1 MPTLQSS
8 EAVVL
13 KTIDYSDTSLIV
25 RLFTEQFGK
34 VTVIAK
40 GARRSKQA
48 PAGILRPPNHLA
60 VWYQHKDERDIQTL
74 TKFEFVTRYSRLS
87 SDLAKSA
94 AAMVTIEMLDRAIH
108 DFDPHP
114 ILFRLVTATLR
125 HLNLSEEDVSVMLH
139 FYQLQ
144 LSRQLGFAPHLNT
157 CMNCGRPLSEAALD
171 LTTGELM
178 CIQCRP
184 GGALRL
190 PPQAVDYLQ
199 DLGRIHI
206 ARLGTVHPPDQA
218 KKEVGQFLLK
228 YLFFHVDGMSNMK
241 SMTFWQQVQ
250 AE

>member
-94 AAMVTIEMLDRAIH
+94 AAMVAPASSNR
-108 DFDPHP
+108 
-114 ILFRLVTATLR
+114 
-125 HLNLSEEDVSVMLH
+125 
-139 FYQLQ
+139 
-144 LSRQLGFAPHLNT
+144 RQ
-157 CMNCGRPLSEAALD
+157 
-171 LTTGELM
+171 
-178 CIQCRP
+178 
-184 GGALRL
+184 
-190 PPQAVDYLQ
+190 V
-199 DLGRIHI
+199 
-206 ARLGTVHPPDQA
+206 
-218 KKEVGQFLLK
+218 
-228 YLFFHVDGMSNMK
+228 
-241 SMTFWQQVQ
+241 
-250 AE
+250 

>member
-1 MPTLQSS
+1 MPTPLSS

-40 GARRSKQA
+40 GARRAKRAS
-48 PAGILRPPNHLA
+48 AGILRPPNHIG
-60 VWYQHKDERDIQTL
+60 VWYQHKDEREIQTL
-74 TKFEFVTRYSRLS
+74 TKFEFVTRYSKLS

-94 AAMVTIEMLDRAIH
+94 SAMVTIEMLDRAVH

-114 ILFRLVTATLR
+114 ILFRLVTSTLQ
-125 HLNLSEEDVSVMLH
+125 HLNQSEEDVAVMLH

-144 LSRQLGFAPHLNT
+144 LSRQLGFAPQLNT
-157 CMNCGRPLSEAALD
+157 CMHCGQPITEAALD
-171 LTTGELM
+171 LTTGDLR
-178 CIQCRP
+178 CIRCLP
-184 GGALRL
+184 EGALRL
-190 PPQAVDYLQ
+190 SPPAVDYLQ
-199 DLGRIHI
+199 DLGRTHI
-206 ARLGTVHPPDQA
+206 TRLDTIRPVGQA

-250 AE
+250 A

>member
-1 MPTLQSS
+1 M
-8 EAVVL
+8 L

-48 PAGILRPPNHLA
+48 SAGILRPPNHIA
-60 VWYQHKDERDIQTL
+60 VWYQHKDQRDIQTL
-74 TKFEFVTRYSRLS
+74 TKFEFVTRYSRLA

-94 AAMVTIEMLDRAIH
+94 SAMVTIEMLDRAVH

-114 ILFRLVTATLR
+114 ILFRLVTSTLR
-125 HLNLSEEDVSVMLH
+125 HLDQSEEDVSVMLH

-144 LSRQLGFAPHLNT
+144 LSRQLGFALHLNT
-157 CMNCGRPLSEAALD
+157 CMNCGRPISEATLD
-171 LTTGELM
+171 LTTGDLM
-178 CIQCRP
+178 CIQCRS
-184 GGALRL
+184 GGTLRL
-190 PPQAVDYLQ
+190 SPPAVGYLQ
-199 DLGRIHI
+199 DLARTHI
-206 ARLGTVHPPDQA
+206 TQLGTVHPADQA

-250 AE
+250 A